1 MCRIERADCG
11 SLIVISSF
19 SSRSCWHL
27 RGVETIGSSISIG
40 LKLTAGQTGL
50 PNDRLESTAANLI
63 MVGNGN
69 RYSPLGFFFC
79 ITMWLRRRPAF
90 FKIAQTS
97 FPDRMRNLINR
108 HLHLCDKDLV
118 TEPLLDFFRRSGLEK
133 KFQGFTQIIP
143 RGFDGVPLACDIQFR
158 A

>member
-69 RYSPLGFFFC
+69 RYSPLGVFLLHYDVATAATNFFETC
-79 ITMWLRRRPAF
+79 F
-90 FKIAQTS
+90 FQNRADLLPGRT
-97 FPDRMRNLINR
+97 RNLINR

-118 TEPLLDFFRRSGLEK
+118 TEPLLDFFRRSGLEN
-133 KFQGFTQIIP
+133 KF
-143 RGFDGVPLACDIQFR
+143 
-158 A
+158 